1 MANDP
6 QFSIF
11 FSVQHANL
19 SISIIICSRSQSE
32 ALSVRR
38 NLLGTAKYP
47 NSLEIIILD
56 NREKNEGLCT
66 VYNQGIAKAHGR
78 ILVFMHEDVWM
89 MEKDWDTVLLKKFRE
104 LPEIQILGVAG
115 SAYLVDYPYA
125 LWAAA
130 GIPWTFGKIVHL
142 EEKKDEFCL
151 SLYNDR
157 DGDQEVVVVD
167 GLWFAAKKTLF
178 EKCRFD
184 EQTFTKFHFYDL
196 DICMQAL
203 EFGKIYVTA
212 DIRVLHKSMGTFKE
226 EWKEW
231 SNIFIKKWKDKLP
244 AYTDIPPPSN
254 GLLKAG
260 NIDLRGKVKV
270 PRW

>member
-1 MANDP
+1 MATTTP
-6 QFSIF
+6 S
-11 FSVQHANL
+11 
-19 SISIIICSRSQSE
+19 SISIIICSRNPSE
-32 ALSVRR
+32 AQSVRR

-47 NSLEIIILD
+47 NSLEIIVLD

-66 VYNQGIAKAHGR
+66 VYNQGVAKATGR
-78 ILVFMHEDVWM
+78 VLVFMHEDVWM
-89 MEKDWDTVLLKKFRE
+89 MEKDWDVVLLKKFKE
-104 LPEIQILGVAG
+104 LPEMQILGVAG

-130 GIPWTFGKIVHL
+130 PIPWTFGKVVHL
-142 EEKKDEFCL
+142 VEEKDEFCL

-157 DGDQEVVVVD
+157 EGDQEAVVVD
-167 GLWFAAKKTLF
+167 GLWFAVRKTLF

-203 EFGKIYVTA
+203 EFGKVYITT
-212 DIRVLHKSMGTFKE
+212 DIRVLHKSMGSFKE

-231 SNIFIKKWKDKLP
+231 NSIFIQKWKDKLP
-244 AYTDIPPPSN
+244 AHTPTIPPPSN

-260 NIDLRGKVKV
+260 NLDLRGKVKI
-270 PRW
+270 PKW